1 MELIKFLTWLTTG
14 AIIGWFS
21 SQMVKRE
28 PRQSHE
34 PVPGEDRSSEK
45 SAA

>member
-14 AIIGWFS
+14 AIIGWFA

-28 PRQSHE
+28 HRQNHRA
-34 PVPGEDRSSEK
+34 VPDDDCSSEK
-45 SAA
+45 SEA